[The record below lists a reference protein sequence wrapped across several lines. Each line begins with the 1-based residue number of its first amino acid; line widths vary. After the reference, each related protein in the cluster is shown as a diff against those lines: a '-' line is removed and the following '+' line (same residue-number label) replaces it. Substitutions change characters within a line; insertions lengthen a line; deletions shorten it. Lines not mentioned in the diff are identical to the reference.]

1 MTRACLLAK
10 KQELWPCAASSSQ
23 LLARTGGQKYGQRW
37 SYALELKYWTTKI
50 RESKYMADPG
60 DMEASWRRL
69 DMRVF
74 KEVLNSW
81 LLFLYMPNVDKSFF
95 LFHTKMT

>member
-1 MTRACLLAK
+1 M
-10 KQELWPCAASSSQ
+10 
-23 LLARTGGQKYGQRW
+23 
-37 SYALELKYWTTKI
+37 LELKYWTTKI
-50 RESKYMADPG
+50 RESKYMTDPG

-81 LLFLYMPNVDKSFF
+81 LLFLHMPNVDKSFS